1 MTAHYPSTANRGPV
15 VASRR
20 PVVHAS
26 AAFTLLELL
35 VVIAIMALVS
45 VLALPAFNQIAGGH
59 AMITGTDLLVGQ
71 LARARQTAIA
81 LNRNVEVRFYS
92 LPDDQGTSRY
102 ASWQTF
108 IATDDL
114 SVPWKADG
122 RVQKLP
128 SRLAIDSGAS
138 LSPLIANQSPR
149 DGSSTSHPLP
159 NVGSAYKFVTLT
171 FRPDGTALPAGAPTA
186 ITVREARLE
195 DGATELP
202 ANYGMVQ
209 IFPSTGL
216 IRSFRP

>member
-1 MTAHYPSTANRGPV
+1 MTAPYPSTANRGPV
-15 VASRR
+15 AASHCPGVRT
-20 PVVHAS
+20 S
-26 AAFTLLELL
+26 ATFTLLELL
-35 VVIAIMALVS
+35 VVIGIMALIS

-59 AMITGTDLLVGQ
+59 AMVTGTDLIVGQ
-71 LARARQTAIA
+71 LAKARQKAIA
-81 LNRNVEVRFYS
+81 LNRNVEVRFYL
-92 LPDDQGTSRY
+92 LPDEWGTNRY

-108 IATDDL
+108 IASDDP
-114 SVPWKADG
+114 SDPWKADG
-122 RVQKLP
+122 RVQELP

-149 DGSSTSHPLP
+149 DGSSTSNPLP

-186 ITVREARLE
+186 LTVREARIE